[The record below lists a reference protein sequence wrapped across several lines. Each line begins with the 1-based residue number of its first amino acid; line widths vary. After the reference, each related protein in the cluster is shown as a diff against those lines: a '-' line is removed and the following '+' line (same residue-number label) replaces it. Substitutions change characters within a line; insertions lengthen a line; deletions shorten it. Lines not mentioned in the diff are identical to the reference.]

1 MLSCAQLLAS
11 FLAPSSALGQVFCK
25 EVYNDLNQA
34 KNQSVKLLRTTEVL
48 AGNLN
53 LQRLY
58 VLTGSSTASSSELVI
73 NGLRP
78 FMGQEQVRLIGRT
91 TLGKTVG
98 MTIYDQSSKYGWIMQ
113 PITFYVFNGEDKAD
127 YTDGFTP
134 DVEVN
139 EYEQTLGPFGTTDDP
154 LFAQAMAEISGTTPF
169 RAALTPALPFSWQ
182 EVNVR
187 KGRGIIADL

>member
-1 MLSCAQLLAS
+1 
-11 FLAPSSALGQVFCK
+11 
-25 EVYNDLNQA
+25 
-34 KNQSVKLLRTTEVL
+34 
-48 AGNLN
+48 
-53 LQRLY
+53 
-58 VLTGSSTASSSELVI
+58 
-73 NGLRP
+73 
-78 FMGQEQVRLIGRT
+78 
-91 TLGKTVG
+91 
-98 MTIYDQSSKYGWIMQ
+98 MQ

-127 YTDGFTP
+127 YTDGFAP

-169 RAALTPALPFSWQ
+169 RAALTPALPFTWQ